1 MDEYAAE
8 QKRRRQ
14 RIDLAEK
21 KRMRADLKRITKKCG
36 KLAKKI
42 RHLRNK
48 GERLLWESERI
59 HMLLADRVG

>member
-1 MDEYAAE
+1 VAG
-8 QKRRRQ
+8 
-14 RIDLAEK
+14 
-21 KRMRADLKRITKKCG
+21 RADLKRITKKRG

-48 GERLLWESERI
+48 GERLLRESERI

>member
-21 KRMRADLKRITKKCG
+21 KRMRADLKRITKKRG

-48 GERLLWESERI
+48 GERLLRESERI